1 MRYLWMILVLTATG
15 CVSQGTAN
23 LTPSTI
29 IETQGLSQVR
39 DALASSCAAA
49 SMSVTASTRNNITC
63 SKPLDSGSQ
72 GFFYRALL
80 TEPNASMPE
89 IYSSFSI
96 YQRSDGIGVS
106 VTEWVQHQNA
116 FGKTTK
122 NYLKQKKS
130 LRGMQ
135 DYLDKLKGRLD
146 GCGPS
151 NCSTKK

>member
-1 MRYLWMILVLTATG
+1 MRYFWIILALTATG
-15 CVSQGTAN
+15 CANQGTAN
-23 LTPSTI
+23 LAPATI
-29 IETQGLSQVR
+29 IETQSLDRVR
-39 DALASSCAAA
+39 DALASSCAEA
-49 SMSVTASTRNNITC
+49 SMSVSASTRNNVTC
-63 SKPLDSGSQ
+63 SKPLDTAGQ
-72 GFFYRALL
+72 GLLYRALL

-89 IYSSFSI
+89 IYTSFSI

-135 DYLDKLKGRLD
+135 DFLDRLKGRLD
-146 GCGPS
+146 GCEPS
-151 NCSTKK
+151 NCSANK